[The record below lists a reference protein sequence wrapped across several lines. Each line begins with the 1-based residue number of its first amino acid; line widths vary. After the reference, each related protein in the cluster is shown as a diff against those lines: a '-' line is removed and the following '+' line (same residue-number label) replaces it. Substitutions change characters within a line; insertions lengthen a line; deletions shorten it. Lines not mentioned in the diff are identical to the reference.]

1 MHVLCLWST
10 LETYEVLHTQGVNLL
25 SYVMKLDSM
34 GFFWTVVDD
43 NHNHFDEN
51 IRMKI
56 NQQFWLFLCV
66 GVMLLI
72 AMYLNK
78 NKKQRSSYKI
88 LLRLLDRNPNRYLM
102 CWYVLYINLSFAM
115 RHHVKIQYIVNFIV
129 SNKLDNYVEG
139 QFLECFFSPTQISM

>member
-1 MHVLCLWST
+1 
-10 LETYEVLHTQGVNLL
+10 
-25 SYVMKLDSM
+25 M

-43 NHNHFDEN
+43 NHNQFDEN

-56 NQQFWLFLCV
+56 NQQFLCV

-102 CWYVLYINLSFAM
+102 CWYVLYIDLSFAM

-129 SNKLDNYVEG
+129 SSKLDNDVEC
-139 QFLECFFSPTQISM
+139 QFLECFFSHTQISM